1 MYIRS
6 ADFNQR
12 GEYSVS
18 VETNKIQIITMIF
31 HPLYFIE
38 NNKIRV
44 SDGESEAKK
53 EQTSGDKWE
62 SCPSRK
68 YFSTYQDPFKSL
80 CFITWIFPSRA
91 VS

>member
-6 ADFNQR
+6 ADFNQC
-12 GEYSVS
+12 GEYSAS

-53 EQTSGDKWE
+53 E
-62 SCPSRK
+62 
-68 YFSTYQDPFKSL
+68 
-80 CFITWIFPSRA
+80 
-91 VS
+91 